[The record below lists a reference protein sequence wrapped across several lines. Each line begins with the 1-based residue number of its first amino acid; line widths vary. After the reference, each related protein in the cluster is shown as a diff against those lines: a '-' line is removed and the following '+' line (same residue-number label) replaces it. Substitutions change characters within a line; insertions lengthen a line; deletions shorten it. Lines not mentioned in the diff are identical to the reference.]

1 MEHDANVAAK
11 KKAKQLAH
19 KASKRFEDVVW
30 PALLQLEVSTRAQQ
44 HVAMA
49 LTSEF
54 EARQAALGDPPSP
67 PSGARLGSA
76 PYLHGASVPHGVDTG
91 PVRVDG
97 SSSVAKSTG
106 AGAGADG
113 GARALP
119 YGSSGSVASGT
130 TYSAVE
136 SYHDERTVGGQ
147 TANGGAPDAHEAAEL
162 KVRARVTLYCVKGG
176 HARVLHDARSLLPL
190 LAGSRVTRMCGA
202 LQTRVFNMYMKP
214 AHGGPPDLLR
224 VVQFLKEAQQVRA
237 VRNVAYIRIL
247 GYERHTQPSVHP

>member
-176 HARVLHDARSLLPL
+176 HARVFARRTVTPPFACW
-190 LAGSRVTRMCGA
+190 LARHAYVWRSADPRVQHVHEACARRSSRPASGGAVFEGSPAGA
-202 LQTRVFNMYMKP
+202 C
-214 AHGGPPDLLR
+214 
-224 VVQFLKEAQQVRA
+224 
-237 VRNVAYIRIL
+237 
-247 GYERHTQPSVHP
+247 SS